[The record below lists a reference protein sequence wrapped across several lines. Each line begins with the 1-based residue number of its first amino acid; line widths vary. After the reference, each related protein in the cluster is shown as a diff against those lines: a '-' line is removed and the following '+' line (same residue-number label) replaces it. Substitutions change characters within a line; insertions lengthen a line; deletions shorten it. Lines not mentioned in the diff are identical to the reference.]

1 MRIYLNQLIDGGI
14 VAKDLT
20 RPGLSDP
27 IDHRIRTRTPSLGK
41 GRKGVD
47 DVAYGSELDEKNSH
61 VRTMLPKIT
70 PMFESISC
78 SVLEQI

>member
-14 VAKDLT
+14 LAKDLT
-20 RPGLSDP
+20 RPGLSYP

-47 DVAYGSELDEKNSH
+47 DVADGSELDEKDPH
-61 VRTMLPKIT
+61 DMTMLPKSVRF
-70 PMFESISC
+70 FESISC
-78 SVLEQI
+78 SVAVQI